1 MRTLEDFR
9 DRHEDLRASI
19 LELRAMLQPLPLRI
33 KPNAQTAYQE
43 LCKLVDKAN
52 KHFIIVMR
60 GIYPP
65 LLLHDDV
72 QLKKLAW
79 DFIRGEKPLRENLE
93 VYQKQWLKDFDL
105 NFTDEFLATTF
116 ALFDALETRI
126 EQEQTIF
133 LPRLQEKGAFAQ
145 AV

>member
-1 MRTLEDFR
+1 M
-9 DRHEDLRASI
+9 
-19 LELRAMLQPLPLRI
+19 
-33 KPNAQTAYQE
+33 NAYQE
-43 LCKLVDKAN
+43 LCRLLEKAN
-52 KHFIIVMR
+52 QHLVIVTR

-65 LLLHDDV
+65 LLIHDDV

-79 DFIRGEKPLRENLE
+79 DFIREERPLREQL
-93 VYQKQWLKDFDL
+93 VSYQNQWLRDFDL
-105 NFTDEFLATTF
+105 NFTPEFIAETL
-116 ALFDALETRI
+116 ALFDALECRI